1 MSEQVPDL
9 ALLRG
14 ALVDALDEAAV
25 LRDLLGLVFWAAEA
39 VPRPKGAGLSRGA
52 MMAQDRLE
60 LLIAQIE
67 AARSQLRPPA
77 GGCGLWL

>member
-39 VPRPKGAGLSRGA
+39 VPRP
-52 MMAQDRLE
+52 
-60 LLIAQIE
+60 
-67 AARSQLRPPA
+67 
-77 GGCGLWL
+77 